1 MSPENSYHDF
11 DSLLLIDW
19 IKASKGDLTR
29 LRISGGTPEL
39 DELAWEKINEEHG
52 ESFATDSKHL
62 NYLRL
67 VKKLTILKLDLV
79 ITEDQFILNNI
90 EIVEEQIQTLLKAM
104 TDGSASMSDT
114 LFALSEKAGYMINEM
129 NITAKKFFEMVRYYG
144 KKD

>member
-1 MSPENSYHDF
+1 MSQENSYHDF

-19 IKASKGDLTR
+19 IKAGKGDLTR
-29 LRISGGTPEL
+29 LRISGGNDKL
-39 DELAWEKINEEHG
+39 DIEAWENINDEHP
-52 ESFATDSKHL
+52 ESFGADSKHI

-90 EIVEEQIQTLLKAM
+90 EIIEEQIQALLKTM

-114 LFALSEKAGYMINEM
+114 LFALSEKGGYMINEM
-129 NITAKKFFEMVRYYG
+129 NITAKKFFEMVKYYG

>member
-1 MSPENSYHDF
+1 MSQENSYHDF

-29 LRISGGTPEL
+29 LRINGGTPEL

-79 ITEDQFILNNI
+79 ITEDKFILNNI
-90 EIVEEQIQTLLKAM
+90 LPIYYLFLILKII
-104 TDGSASMSDT
+104 
-114 LFALSEKAGYMINEM
+114 Y
-129 NITAKKFFEMVRYYG
+129 NIFFYFCSS
-144 KKD
+144 

>member
-1 MSPENSYHDF
+1 MSEKNCYHDF
-11 DSLLLIDW
+11 DTLLLIDW

-29 LRISGGTPEL
+29 LRISGGNDAL
-39 DELAWEKINEEHG
+39 DIEAWEKINEEHA
-52 ESFATDSKHL
+52 ESFGSDSKHL

-67 VKKLTILKLDLV
+67 VKKLTLLKLDLV
-79 ITEDQFILNNI
+79 ITGDQFILNNI
-90 EIVEEQIQTLLKAM
+90 EITEEQIEALLKTM

-129 NITAKKFFEMVRYYG
+129 NITAKKFFEMVKYYG

>member
-1 MSPENSYHDF
+1 MSQENCYHDF

-19 IKASKGDLTR
+19 IKAGKGDLTR
-29 LRISGGTPEL
+29 LRISGGNDEL
-39 DELAWEKINEEHG
+39 DIEAWENINDEHG
-52 ESFATDSKHL
+52 ESFGTDSKHM

-90 EIVEEQIQTLLKAM
+90 EIIEEQIQVLLKTM

-114 LFALSEKAGYMINEM
+114 LFALSEKGGYMINEM
-129 NITAKKFFEMVRYYG
+129 NITAKKFFEMVKYYG